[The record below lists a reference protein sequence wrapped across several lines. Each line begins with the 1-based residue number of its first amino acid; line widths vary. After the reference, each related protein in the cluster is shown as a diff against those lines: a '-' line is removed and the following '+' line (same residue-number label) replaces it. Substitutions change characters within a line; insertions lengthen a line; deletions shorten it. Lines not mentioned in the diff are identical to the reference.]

1 MISPT
6 SGTIPSAEGVVQG
19 IKKTPADVAFL
30 VPSIIQELSQ
40 RPDLL
45 GYCAQNLETII
56 YCGGDLPVSIGDII
70 ASKIRLLNQ
79 FGATEL
85 GLTANIL
92 SLKNR
97 GKEDWKYVQFHPD
110 LGIDLRHVRDNIHE
124 LYVVHDPLK
133 EEQQP
138 TFTLF
143 PHLQE
148 YSSRDLFERHPSEYK
163 SNLWSWRARADDI
176 IVFLNGEKTNPISM
190 EQHIVSHL
198 PEIKAALV
206 VGAQRFQAALLI
218 EPTDSERELTP
229 SERGA
234 FIERIW
240 PTIED
245 ANRQAPSHARIL
257 KTHITFTHPQ
267 RPMLRAGKGTVQ
279 RSGTLLLYKD
289 DINSVYADADTIST
303 WDNEVD
309 CITEDLN
316 QDNVSRFVRES
327 ILSITGWKALDDG
340 DDFFALGMDSL
351 LSLMIVRRIKQGL
364 AVPTIAPS
372 TIYANPSVGALTNA
386 ILCLSQENDLST
398 SSQRESRLRVRDEL
412 LQEYRSRID
421 QIQSSTI
428 WYQKLGRQ
436 VVILTGS
443 TGVLGSYI
451 LDRLVANPSIGHIF
465 CLNRKLDSSSY
476 QVEKIKSLGLSTP
489 LDPGRVTFV
498 TTNLSESGL
507 GLHEKMLEKLRS
519 SVTLV
524 IHNAW
529 PVNFKLSLQSF
540 RPQLEG
546 LVNLIDFVATA
557 SLAPHLLLI
566 SSFSSVMS
574 NRGDSTGVPEQ
585 VIYAEATPGPNGYA
599 ESKYVAELLLDYA
612 TQKLAVR
619 TSFARVG
626 QVAGAAYHTGL
637 WSRTEWFPSLIQSSL
652 HVGALPDTLGAT
664 FSRIDWVPV
673 DILAEILVEI
683 SLSEFQG
690 AKYEEHPAHTSEKE
704 MASRHSRVY
713 HPLHPHPVTWE
724 VMRAIVAEELS
735 SFSVHPLEVI
745 TLDLWIAKV
754 REGAHDPSE
763 SSQSWAEED
772 LEASL
777 LVNPAVKLLDFFED
791 MLGSQ
796 NQKGNLFEIEKTLE
810 ISPKLGSIPK
820 INVNWMR
827 KWIKEWMVSS

>member
-1 MISPT
+1 M
-6 SGTIPSAEGVVQG
+6 VQG
-19 IKKTPADVAFL
+19 IKKTPANVAFI
-30 VPSIIQELSQ
+30 VPSIVQELSQ

-45 GYCAQNLETII
+45 EYCAQNLETII

-110 LGIDLRHVRDNIHE
+110 LGIDLRHVRDNMHE

-143 PHLQE
+143 PYLQE
-148 YSSRDLFERHPSEYK
+148 YSSRDLFERHPSESK

-206 VGAQRFQAALLI
+206 VGAQRFEAALLI

-240 PTIED
+240 PIIED

-257 KTHITFTHPQ
+257 KSHIIFTHPQ

-289 DINSVYADADTIST
+289 DIDSLYADADTIST
-303 WDNEVD
+303 RDNKVEY
-309 CITEDLN
+309 ITGDLN
-316 QDNVSRFVRES
+316 HDNVSRFIRES
-327 ILSITGWKALDDG
+327 ILSITSWKSLDDG
-340 DDFFALGMDSL
+340 KDFFTLGMDSL
-351 LSLMIVRRIKQGL
+351 HSLIIVRRIKQGL
-364 AVPTIAPS
+364 GVPTIAPS

-386 ILCLSQENDLST
+386 ILRLSQEKDLSANA
-398 SSQRESRLRVRDEL
+398 QRESRLRVRDEL
-412 LQEYRSRID
+412 LKEYRSRID

-428 WYQKLGRQ
+428 WYQKVDRQ

-443 TGVLGSYI
+443 TGVLGSYT
-451 LDRLVANPSIGHIF
+451 LDSLVANPSIAHVF
-465 CLNRKLDSSSY
+465 CLNRKIDSSSY
-476 QVEKIKSLGLSTP
+476 QIAKNKSLGLSTP
-489 LDPGRVTFV
+489 LDPARVTFV

-507 GLHEKMLEKLRS
+507 GLNEKMLEKLRG

-524 IHNAW
+524 VHNAW
-529 PVNFKLSLQSF
+529 PVDFKLSLQSF
-540 RPQLEG
+540 RPQFEG

-574 NRGDSTGVPEQ
+574 NRSNSGRIPEQ
-585 VIYAEATPGPNGYA
+585 VIYAQETPGPNGYA
-599 ESKYVAELLLDYA
+599 ESKFVAELLLDYA
-612 TQKLAVR
+612 TQKLAVT

-626 QVAGAAYHTGL
+626 QVAGAAYHKGL

-664 FSRIDWVPV
+664 FSRVDWVPV
-673 DILAEILVEI
+673 DILAEVLVEI

-690 AKYEEHPAHTSEKE
+690 AKYEGHPAHTSEKE
-704 MASRHSRVY
+704 MVSSHSRVY

-724 VMRAIVAEELS
+724 AIRAIVAEELS
-735 SFSVHPLEVI
+735 SVSEGPVETISLHSWL
-745 TLDLWIAKV
+745 ARV
-754 REGAHDPSE
+754 RQRANPMSE
-763 SSQSWAEED
+763 SPQTWTEEEI
-772 LEASL
+772 EASL
-777 LVNPAVKLLDFFED
+777 LVNPAVRLLDFFEEV
-791 MLGSQ
+791 LGSQ
-796 NQKGNLFEIEKTLE
+796 DQEGNMLGIEKTLE
-810 ISPKLGSIPK
+810 VSPKLRDLPELKVEWIQ
-820 INVNWMR
+820 
-827 KWIKEWMVSS
+827 KWVREWIQSS